1 MNETSR
7 GSNNIGRRN
16 FMEQSN
22 NGRGQQGGGGMIQR
36 NQYLNPS
43 MPGPIPSIG
52 IQFFPFSFY
61 CPALAVA
68 NGPSF
73 LLFDGRHT
81 PTITEITK
89 DTASERSGDSYR
101 GRDGQQGM
109 YDRNKSLPANRNP
122 QMVGGPRNAQG
133 QQQQQQGRDNYY
145 ASTTGRNQ
153 QQQQQNDGY
162 YDQPGN
168 RRGPVARGGNGRQPP
183 MQQQTRIF
191 VALFD
196 YDPPTMS
203 PNPDACDEELP
214 FREGQLIKVKFI

>member
-1 MNETSR
+1 MA
-7 GSNNIGRRN
+7 
-16 FMEQSN
+16 
-22 NGRGQQGGGGMIQR
+22 NGR
-36 NQYLNPS
+36 
-43 MPGPIPSIG
+43 
-52 IQFFPFSFY
+52 
-61 CPALAVA
+61 
-68 NGPSF
+68 SF

-133 QQQQQQGRDNYY
+133 QQQQGRDNYY
-145 ASTTGRNQ
+145 ASTTGRN